1 MSIGHCA
8 EIVAA
13 ADPDR
18 FRAALAAPPAARAR
32 LLPLWALDLE
42 ITRAAWGS
50 AEPMIAAMRL
60 QWWEDRIRDLGA
72 GRAIAGQ
79 PLLDA
84 LAPLIAGD
92 AEAEGVIV
100 ALIAARG
107 RDAEGASPE
116 SAEDLCAHVGQGWG
130 GMLWLGARALGAG
143 EAARGVV
150 ADLGL
155 AHGLAAWL
163 SAVPA
168 LRARGLRALPPD
180 ADAAA
185 LAGRGLAALD
195 RARAARGAL
204 SRAARPAIWPAGM
217 AGAILRA
224 AAADPG
230 AVAAGAL
237 TPAPVRVRARLVAQ
251 ALFGLW

>member
-1 MSIGHCA
+1 MSVDHCA
-8 EIVAA
+8 EVVAA

-60 QWWEDRIRDLGA
+60 QWWEDRIADLVA
-72 GRAIAGQ
+72 GRLMAGQ
-79 PLLDA
+79 PLLAA
-84 LAPLIAGD
+84 LAPLLEGD
-92 AEAEGVIV
+92 AEAGAVLG

-107 RDAEGASPE
+107 RDADGAGP
-116 SAEDLCAHVGQGWG
+116 ATADDLCRHVADGWG

-143 EAARGVV
+143 GAARAVV

-155 AHGLAAWL
+155 AHGLACWL

-168 LRARGLRALPPD
+168 LRARGFAPLP
-180 ADAAA
+180 ADAGVPA
-185 LAGRGLAALD
+185 LADRGLAALA
-195 RARAARGAL
+195 RARAARGDL
-204 SRAARPAIWPAGM
+204 PRAARPAIWPAGM

-224 AAADPG
+224 ARASPG
-230 AVAAGAL
+230 AVEGGTL
-237 TPAPVRVRARLVAQ
+237 DPAPARVRARLITQ
-251 ALFGLW
+251 SFLGIW